1 MPKYKIDEVYKPL
14 KVYQQDNKTA
24 VNKDHKY
31 IEPVSDKEATAVP
44 VVASVIRKSGES
56 SKLSK
61 KSKKTEKI
69 EAPKPGTPS
78 SPNFRDKLQIANN

>member
-24 VNKDHKY
+24 VNKGL
-31 IEPVSDKEATAVP
+31 EPTISDKETQP
-44 VVASVIRKSGES
+44 PRVASVIRKSGD
-56 SKLSK
+56 SKMSK

-69 EAPKPGTPS
+69 EAVAPGTPS
-78 SPNFRDKLQIANN
+78 SPNFRDKL